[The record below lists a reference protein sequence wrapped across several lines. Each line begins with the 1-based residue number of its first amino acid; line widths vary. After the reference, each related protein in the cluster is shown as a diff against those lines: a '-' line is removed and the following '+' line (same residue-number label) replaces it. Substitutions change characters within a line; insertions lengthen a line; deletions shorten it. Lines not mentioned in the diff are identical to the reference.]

1 MRVIINLND
10 IIFWCIFLIL
20 LLVIAIWFII
30 IVIKIKIDDIKK
42 GNKKR
47 GNKNEHTSI

>member
-1 MRVIINLND
+1 MIVVNLND

-20 LLVIAIWFII
+20 LLVLAIWLII

-42 GNKKR
+42 INKKR